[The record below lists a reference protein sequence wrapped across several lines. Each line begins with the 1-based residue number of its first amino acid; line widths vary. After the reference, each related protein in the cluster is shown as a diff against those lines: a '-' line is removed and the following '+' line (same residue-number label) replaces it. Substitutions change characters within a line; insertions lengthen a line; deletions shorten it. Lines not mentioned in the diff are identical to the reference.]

1 MKIMLKMA
9 IDYSKFKGIQSDPFF
24 DKDFSNR
31 FEELYV
37 PLCQYAQKFVN
48 DHDVAED
55 IVQDNFVYLWENW
68 TRLAKIDSI
77 KAYMF
82 VAVKNKS
89 INYLQKKYIKNTL
102 HQIEDYRDSMIDN
115 QHPTALELLECQELE
130 AILARALSHLP
141 ERCRII
147 FTMKRFAGKSNKEIA
162 KDLDI
167 SVKTVE
173 AQMTIAIKKLSAFVN
188 AHWDKP
194 LVILL
199 NIILG
204 FPKKK

>member
-1 MKIMLKMA
+1 MT
-9 IDYSKFKGIQSDPFF
+9 SSSGKFNGILFDPFY
-24 DKDFSNR
+24 DKDYNNY

-37 PLCQYAQKFVN
+37 PLCQFALKFVN
-48 DHDVAED
+48 DRDVAED

-68 TRLAKIDSI
+68 VRLSTIDSV
-77 KAYMF
+77 KTYMF
-82 VAVKNKS
+82 TAVKNKS
-89 INYLQKKYIKNTL
+89 LNYLQNRYVKNTL
-102 HQIEDYRDSMIDN
+102 HRIEEYQDSMIDN
-115 QHPTALELLECQELE
+115 QHPTALQLLECKELE
-130 AILARALSHLP
+130 AILERALNNLP

-147 FTMKRFAGKSNKEIA
+147 FTMKRFAGMSNNEIA

-173 AQMTIAIKKLSAFVN
+173 AQMTIDIRKLRVYVN
-188 AHWDKP
+188 SHWDAP
-194 LVILL
+194 VVILL

>member
-1 MKIMLKMA
+1 MT
-9 IDYSKFKGIQSDPFF
+9 SSNGKFNEIVYDPFKDLDYNIHF
-24 DKDFSNR
+24 D
-31 FEELYV
+31 ELYV
-37 PLCQYAQKFVN
+37 PLCQYSLKFVN
-48 DHDVAED
+48 SNDIAED

-82 VAVKNKS
+82 AAVKNKS
-89 INYLQKKYIKNTL
+89 LNYLQKKYVKNTL
-102 HQIEDYRDSMIDN
+102 HQIEDYQESMIDN

-130 AILARALSHLP
+130 AILEKALNHLP

-162 KDLDI
+162 NDLEI
-167 SVKTVE
+167 SIKTVE
-173 AQMTIAIKKLSAFVN
+173 AQMTIAIRKLSTYVN
-188 AHWDKP
+188 THWDVP
-194 LVILL
+194 AIILL

-204 FPKKK
+204 FPKNK

>member
-1 MKIMLKMA
+1 MA
-9 IDYSKFKGIQSDPFF
+9 IDYSKSKGIQSDPFF
-24 DKDFSNR
+24 NKDFCNH

-48 DHDVAED
+48 DRDVAED

-68 TRLAKIDSI
+68 ARLAKIDSV
-77 KAYMF
+77 KAYLF
-82 VAVKNKS
+82 AAVKNKS
-89 INYLQKKYIKNTL
+89 LNYLQKKYVKNTL
-102 HQIEDYRDSMIDN
+102 HQIEDYQDLMSNI
-115 QHPTALELLECQELE
+115 QHPTALELLECLELE
-130 AILARALSHLP
+130 AILERALNLLP

-173 AQMTIAIKKLSAFVN
+173 AQMTIAIRKLSAYVN
-188 AHWDKP
+188 THWEVP
-194 LVILL
+194 AIILL

-204 FPKKK
+204 LPKKK

>member
-1 MKIMLKMA
+1 MTS
-9 IDYSKFKGIQSDPFF
+9 DSGKFNGILFDPFY
-24 DKDFSNR
+24 DKDYKTH
-31 FEELYV
+31 FEELYI
-37 PLCQYAQKFVN
+37 PLCQFVLKFIN
-48 DHDVAED
+48 DRDVAED

-68 TRLAKIDSI
+68 ARLAKIDSV

-82 VAVKNKS
+82 AAVKNKS
-89 INYLQKKYIKNTL
+89 LTYLQKRYVKNTL
-102 HQIEDYRDSMIDN
+102 HQIEDYQDSMIDN

-130 AILARALSHLP
+130 AILERALNNLP

-147 FTMKRFAGKSNKEIA
+147 FTMKRFGGKSNKEIA

-173 AQMTIAIKKLSAFVN
+173 AQMTIAIKKLIGFIN

-194 LVILL
+194 VIILL
-199 NIILG
+199 NII
-204 FPKKK
+204 FDFQKK

>member
-1 MKIMLKMA
+1 MT
-9 IDYSKFKGIQSDPFF
+9 SGSGKFNGNVFDPFF
-24 DKDFSNR
+24 DIDFSNH
-31 FEELYV
+31 FEDLYV
-37 PLCQYAQKFVN
+37 PLCQFALKFVS
-48 DHDVAED
+48 DRDIAED

-68 TRLAKIDSI
+68 ARLSKIDSI

-82 VAVKNKS
+82 AAVKNKS
-89 INYLQKKYIKNTL
+89 LSYLQKKCIKNTL
-102 HQIEDYRDSMIDN
+102 HQIEDYQDLMSDN

-130 AILARALSHLP
+130 AILEKALNHLP

-173 AQMTIAIKKLSAFVN
+173 AQMTIAIRKLSAYVN
-188 AHWDKP
+188 THWDVP
-194 LVILL
+194 AIILL

>member
-1 MKIMLKMA
+1 MT
-9 IDYSKFKGIQSDPFF
+9 SGSGKFSGILFDPFY
-24 DKDFSNR
+24 DKDYNIH

-37 PLCQYAQKFVN
+37 PLCQFALKFVN
-48 DHDVAED
+48 DKDVAED

-77 KAYMF
+77 KAYLF
-82 VAVKNKS
+82 AAVKNKS
-89 INYLQKKYIKNTL
+89 LTYLQKKYIRNTL
-102 HQIEDYRDSMIDN
+102 HQIEDYQDLMIDN
-115 QHPTALELLECQELE
+115 QHPTAIELLECQELE
-130 AILARALSHLP
+130 VILERALIQLP

-173 AQMTIAIKKLSAFVN
+173 AQMTIALRKLSTYVN
-188 AHWDKP
+188 THWDMP
-194 LVILL
+194 AIILL